1 MDAKGR
7 FSDRST
13 SFFRPHE
20 GRAIVPNPKRSKSP
34 RDSCSL
40 APEHLNALDFNRPNR
55 EGPVVLTQALLVAA
69 RETQLSFGRAVGAQ
83 LVGHELVW
91 RIALLLQ
98 QLAHEV

>member
-1 MDAKGR
+1 MRDDEGGEFETGHAPRTLMDAEGR
-7 FSDRST
+7 FSDSSP

-55 EGPVVLTQALLVAA
+55 GA
-69 RETQLSFGRAVGAQ
+69 RLFLRK
-83 LVGHELVW
+83 LK
-91 RIALLLQ
+91 
-98 QLAHEV
+98 